1 MARNQPFF
9 IHAVICCFS
18 FANLN
23 KMIVERIGYLKLDDV
38 LRLEH
43 FSIYE
48 THKGTNILIENTSY
62 DVRYICYPKEDR
74 LPWKIL
80 DGKKICNC
88 VKIFDSKVNTVSEI
102 DTTKWN
108 GNNQIMSYREYCL

>member
-1 MARNQPFF
+1 
-9 IHAVICCFS
+9 
-18 FANLN
+18 
-23 KMIVERIGYLKLDDV
+23 MIVERIGYLKLDDV
-38 LRLEH
+38 LKLAH

-62 DVRYICYPKEDR
+62 DVGYICYPKEDR

-88 VKIFDSKVNTVSEI
+88 VKIFDSKVNSVSEI
-102 DTTKWN
+102 DMTKWN
-108 GNNQIMSYREYCL
+108 GKNQIMSYREYCL